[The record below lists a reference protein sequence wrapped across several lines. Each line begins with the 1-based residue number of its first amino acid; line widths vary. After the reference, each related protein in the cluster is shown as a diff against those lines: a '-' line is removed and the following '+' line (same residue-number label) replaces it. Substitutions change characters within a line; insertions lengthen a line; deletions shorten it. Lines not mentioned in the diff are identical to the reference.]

1 MNIQMRIITEDNI
14 DQLTSMNYSK
24 TIENIKLTQLTAKE
38 NSEFVKRY
46 EKPLLIPS
54 NSTES
59 IVQEEKEKETQAIDD
74 ENDVSSINPVSLEA
88 VAAAEEAYQDYLAA
102 EALDAEDEDEER
114 SNPPISVD
122 TSDAAPPELEDVET
136 ISVSPNTQE
145 QEGAVQEKS
154 EPKLEVITDSLIQ
167 QNLEPDKS
175 IEINDEDNSAQRKT
189 IKFEGQ

>member
-1 MNIQMRIITEDNI
+1 
-14 DQLTSMNYSK
+14 
-24 TIENIKLTQLTAKE
+24 
-38 NSEFVKRY
+38 
-46 EKPLLIPS
+46 
-54 NSTES
+54 
-59 IVQEEKEKETQAIDD
+59 
-74 ENDVSSINPVSLEA
+74 LEA

-102 EALDAEDEDEER
+102 EALDDEEDEER

-122 TSDAAPPELEDVET
+122 TSDTAPPELEDVET

-145 QEGAVQEKS
+145 QEAALQEKS

-167 QNLEPDKS
+167 QNLEPEKS